1 MYAYYLR
8 SMYLDN
14 KLREPGALT
23 MAGAAI
29 DLSRITIPAYVY
41 ASRDD
46 HIVPWR
52 SAFET
57 TRLLSGDCTFVLGAS
72 GHIAGVINPPHP
84 PRRNYWTND
93 LITDVAD
100 DWLARAQSDPR
111 QLVART
117 GTPGLPARSERA
129 RSTAARR
136 RRHQSPLRWHP
147 PQAATSG
154 PLRDAGNLAAALR
167 GRRIPD
173 RHLLRPARNIEG
185 ASSP

>member
-41 ASRDD
+41 ASRED

-100 DWLARAQSDPR
+100 DWLARAQSVHGSWWPHWHDWLAGQGGARHAAPR
-111 QLVART
+111 RAGDDTYPPLAPA
-117 GTPGLPARSERA
+117 PGGYVRA
-129 RSTAARR
+129 SA
-136 RRHQSPLRWHP
+136 
-147 PQAATSG
+147 
-154 PLRDAGNLAAALR
+154 
-167 GRRIPD
+167 
-173 RHLLRPARNIEG
+173 
-185 ASSP
+185 